1 MSPAR
6 IPRGKIQLRDR
17 LHRKTQTWLSPRVG
31 RHTSS
36 RTAFM
41 AALSSSGRTPT
52 LRRSAC
58 TLRGRILTAA
68 SWVVWWGELRTAHEA
83 TSPYGTPS
91 TQVFEQNLW
100 SGELFRR
107 VKATLGSVVGIVVLQ
122 AVRDGAVAI
131 VVAHPQ
137 SDIHV
142 LDRRA
147 RFEDVGGRMGC
158 VTTALRVLVEIRK
171 SPKVALRPDRGLAE
185 DRGCDAP
192 GVAFGVGQIHVVQLE
207 LVPAQKL
214 QFRVERRDAVVREAE
229 RADARGGGG
238 YRPYGEGR
246 GGRGE
251 RNRLWAPHLGT
262 MHRRGRCRHGVNR
275 VAATRGGERG
285 ARGGHHDGCRGHQH
299 QHPHWHESS

>member
-1 MSPAR
+1 M
-6 IPRGKIQLRDR
+6 
-17 LHRKTQTWLSPRVG
+17 
-31 RHTSS
+31 
-36 RTAFM
+36 
-41 AALSSSGRTPT
+41 
-52 LRRSAC
+52 
-58 TLRGRILTAA
+58 
-68 SWVVWWGELRTAHEA
+68 
-83 TSPYGTPS
+83 
-91 TQVFEQNLW
+91 
-100 SGELFRR
+100 
-107 VKATLGSVVGIVVLQ
+107 KATLGSVVGIVVLQ

-131 VVAHPQ
+131 VVARPQ

-229 RADARGGGG
+229 RADARGAAGTA
-238 YRPYGEGR
+238 RTVKDEAGEASATDSGSR
-246 GGRGE
+246 TWE
-251 RNRLWAPHLGT
+251 PCT
-262 MHRRGRCRHGVNR
+262 V
-275 VAATRGGERG
+275 VADADT
-285 ARGGHHDGCRGHQH
+285 A
-299 QHPHWHESS
+299 